1 MKQFKSITSMFVMAL
16 LVISLTSSVPIS
28 KEETVSNDKTSLLTN
43 MTNKQFLALTPR
55 SWKELSGSKL
65 SFKERMGLRL
75 AQQKIRSEI
84 KNKTIDENASIN
96 SVMAVADG
104 EKSFNFGGFILGLL
118 LGIIGVG
125 LAHIF
130 SKSKDFRRSSWQ
142 GFGALLIVIVV
153 LALI

>member
-1 MKQFKSITSMFVMAL
+1 MKQFKSITSLFVMAL
-16 LVISLTSSVPIS
+16 LTISLTSSVPIS
-28 KEETVSNDKTSLLTN
+28 KEDPVSNDKTSLLKS

-75 AQQKIRSEI
+75 AQQEIRSEI
-84 KNKTIDENASIN
+84 KNNNLDENATIN
-96 SVMAVADG
+96 SLMAVEEG
-104 EKSFNFGGFILGLL
+104 EKSFNFGGFILGFL

-130 SKSKDFRRSSWQ
+130 SKSKNFRRSSWQ
-142 GFGALLIVIVV
+142 GFGAWVILILV